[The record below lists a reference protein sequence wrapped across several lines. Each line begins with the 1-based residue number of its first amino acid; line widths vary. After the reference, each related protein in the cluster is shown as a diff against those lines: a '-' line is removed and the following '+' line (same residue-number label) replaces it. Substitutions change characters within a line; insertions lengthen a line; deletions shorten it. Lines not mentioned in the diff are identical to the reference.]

1 MGKYTPCYKC
11 KERSDLCHST
21 CQRYKDF
28 QLELQQEKELRK
40 KEAEMENY
48 IVIATIRRKGK

>member
-1 MGKYTPCYKC
+1 MAKYTPCYKC

-28 QLELQQEKELRK
+28 QLELQHEKELRK
-40 KEAEMENY
+40 KESEMENY